1 MRKRLLYCALF
12 SLACFILVGF
22 SFKKKE
28 PVRYFGWCVV
38 NDTKNEFNNINI
50 DYLDGLGGVTYSFLE
65 PFSKSGTI
73 GGGGFPEKVKITWD
87 INSKQLSDTI
97 EVRKHLS
104 KDQFARL
111 DTIVYVVSEN
121 GKASVRFELDTE
133 IKHINTWY
141 IPGETPES
149 FNKRKSQ
156 ELLKETIKNG
166 NVSLAKSILEKNV
179 SINPQSYFDP
189 IPLSIAVQHDQIEF
203 AKYLVKKGAWI
214 EMPHDKGTS
223 VLSQAVFN
231 GNKELVE
238 FLVKNGADVNF
249 TMHLPLNYACQK
261 GYSDIVKYLIKNG
274 ADVHLSDGGQ
284 TPMAN
289 AIRSKNIETV
299 NILLQSGVSPH
310 EIWNNDNY
318 INFSKGYG
326 TPEILKLLQ
335 DWPSKQKMISNHRQ
349 KRP

>member
-1 MRKRLLYCALF
+1 MF

-38 NDTKNEFNNINI
+38 NDTRNEFDTINI
-50 DYLDGLGGVTYSFLE
+50 DYLDGLGGVTYSFLK
-65 PFSKSGTI
+65 PFSKSGII
-73 GGGGFPEKVKITWD
+73 GGGGFPEKVKITWN

-121 GKASVRFELDTE
+121 RKASVRFELDSE

-141 IPGETPES
+141 IPGETSES
-149 FNKRKSQ
+149 LDKRKSQ
-156 ELLKETIKNG
+156 ELLKEAIKDG
-166 NVSLAKSILEKNV
+166 NISLAKSLLEKNV

-189 IPLSIAVQHDQIEF
+189 IPLSIAVKYDHIDF

-223 VLSQAVFN
+223 VLSQAVFK

-289 AIRSKNIETV
+289 AIRSNDLETV
-299 NILLQSGVSPH
+299 KILLQSGVSPY
-310 EIWNNDNY
+310 EIWNNDTF
-318 INFSKGYG
+318 INFTKGYG
-326 TPEILKLLQ
+326 TPEILRLLQ
-335 DWPSKQKMISNHRQ
+335 DWPSKQK
-349 KRP
+349 K